1 MLIAHCWIL
10 GCKMM
15 SNWAA
20 GSNFGY
26 LSQEDFVDA
35 MGRIGIHAYSEP
47 PYCPTHLLLS

>member
-1 MLIAHCWIL
+1 
-10 GCKMM
+10 MM